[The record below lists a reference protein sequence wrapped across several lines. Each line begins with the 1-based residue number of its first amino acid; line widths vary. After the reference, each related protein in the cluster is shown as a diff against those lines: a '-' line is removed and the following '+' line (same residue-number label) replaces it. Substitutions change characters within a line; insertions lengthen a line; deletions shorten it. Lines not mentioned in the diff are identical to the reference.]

1 MAIRSLAKPVYV
13 LLFVLGSHWA
23 SASQTIDMA
32 KMKACALTP
41 ADIKAALDLDVK
53 PGKPQETPYPGG
65 KSFNCA
71 YDFTSGMGHIG
82 LRQDW
87 IPLDSLAASL
97 REMDKLVAGKK
108 EGVSSDPDKAIVIID
123 QYMEGKITLSYVRTN
138 VRTEVLVMGSGFKA
152 RDMQPKLLKLKRV
165 P

>member
-1 MAIRSLAKPVYV
+1 MAIRSLAKPVYI
-13 LLFVLGSHWA
+13 LLFVLGSPWA
-23 SASQTIDMA
+23 SASQTIDVA

-65 KSFNCA
+65 KSFYCA

>member
-1 MAIRSLAKPVYV
+1 MAIRSLAKPVYI
-13 LLFVLGSHWA
+13 LLFVLGSPWA
-23 SASQTIDMA
+23 SASQTIDVA

-65 KSFNCA
+65 KSFYCA

-152 RDMQPKLLKLKRV
+152 RDMQPKLLKLKRA

>member
-1 MAIRSLAKPVYV
+1 MAIRSLAKPVYI
-13 LLFVLGSHWA
+13 LLFVLGSPWA

-41 ADIKAALDLDVK
+41 ADIKATLDLDVK

-65 KSFNCA
+65 KSFYCA

-152 RDMQPKLLKLKRV
+152 RDMQPKLLKLKRA

>member
-1 MAIRSLAKPVYV
+1 MAIRSLAKPVYI
-13 LLFVLGSHWA
+13 LLFVLGSPWA
-23 SASQTIDMA
+23 SASQTIDVA

-65 KSFNCA
+65 KSFYCA

-87 IPLDSLAASL
+87 IPLDSLATSL

>member
-1 MAIRSLAKPVYV
+1 MAIRSLAKPVYI
-13 LLFVLGSHWA
+13 LLFVLGSSWA

-32 KMKACALTP
+32 KMTACALTP
-41 ADIKAALDLDVK
+41 AEIKATLDLDVK
-53 PGKPQETPYPGG
+53 PGKPKETPYPGG
-65 KSFNCA
+65 KNLYCA

-82 LRQDW
+82 LSQFW
-87 IPLDSLAASL
+87 IPLDFLATSL
-97 REMDKLVAGKK
+97 RELDKLVAGEKK
-108 EGVSSDPDKAIVIID
+108 SVSGDPDKAIVTTD
-123 QYMEGKITLSYVRTN
+123 QYMAGMIALSYVRAN

>member
-1 MAIRSLAKPVYV
+1 MAIRSLAKPVYI
-13 LLFVLGSHWA
+13 LLFVLGSPWA
-23 SASQTIDMA
+23 SASQTIDVA

-53 PGKPQETPYPGG
+53 PGKPQETPYPRG
-65 KSFNCA
+65 KSFYCA

-152 RDMQPKLLKLKRV
+152 RDMQPKLLKLKRA